1 MEDIIPS
8 ILYEEVR
15 EEEVQEGSQKK
26 SLRQKTHVR
35 AAVTTGQ
42 VINLMSSDGRFL
54 EEIPQLLP
62 RVPRAIVKAT
72 VGIFLLTR
80 LMGRGAVAAVL
91 RAAEAAPLVGRASG
105 RKVALCW
112 PQSIPDCTMYPW
124 ILQWIHVMDRP
135 N

>member
-1 MEDIIPS
+1 MTAVFSAALNGHAAVGTAPRYLVTMVIAKEGAYLQVVELLADAAATRM
-8 ILYEEVR
+8 LYLQRWV
-15 EEEVQEGSQKK
+15 
-26 SLRQKTHVR
+26 LRQTWTD
-35 AAVTTGQ
+35 AADRCWTPVAFAVDQ
-42 VINLMSSDGRFL
+42 
-54 EEIPQLLP
+54 
-62 RVPRAIVKAT
+62 
-72 VGIFLLTR
+72 
-80 LMGRGAVAAVL
+80 GRGAVAAVL